1 LSGGVRLSLEPRG
14 GWEDG
19 EASTSGLAEVSGQ
32 RGLNGA
38 PRGRKGI
45 MKNIKVYRLRP
56 DGPLKRGLGYQ
67 GFIKTA
73 WWFMYNT
80 MFLIGFY

>member
-1 LSGGVRLSLEPRG
+1 LPGGVRLSLEPRG

-19 EASTSGLAEVSGQ
+19 EVSTSGLAEVSGQ

-73 WWFMYNT
+73 WWFMYNI